1 MGSVTVRFT
10 KTGTH
15 IRARGK
21 DAQALFDMI
30 TKGLEPTPPSMAPEQ
45 TSTDTGT
52 CMHCRGTGVG
62 MNGPG
67 SLCICQYGEK
77 GGV

>member
-1 MGSVTVRFT
+1 MPSVTVRFT
-10 KTGTH
+10 KKGTH

-21 DAQALFDMI
+21 DAQALFDVI
-30 TKGLEPTPPSMAPEQ
+30 TKGLESAAPAVMTGQ
-45 TSTDTGT
+45 TVTGLGS
-52 CMHCRGTGVG
+52 CRHCNGTGVG

-77 GGV
+77 GGA